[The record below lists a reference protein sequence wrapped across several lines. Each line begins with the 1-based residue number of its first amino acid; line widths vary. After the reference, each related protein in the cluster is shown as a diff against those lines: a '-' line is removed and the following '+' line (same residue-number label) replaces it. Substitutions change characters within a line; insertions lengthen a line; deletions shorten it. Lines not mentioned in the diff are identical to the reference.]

1 MHESLSHYFTVFTIS
16 GNVSSNLF
24 LLELVLFFCCF
35 EILQIMDPVS
45 SSSFE
50 YVRSSLQH
58 DKLGTQVS
66 YEILNINELE
76 GGWGRRKGE

>member
-1 MHESLSHYFTVFTIS
+1 MHESLSYYFTVFTLSENI
-16 GNVSSNLF
+16 SSNLF
-24 LLELVLFFCCF
+24 LLEMILFFCCF
-35 EILQIMDPVS
+35 EILQIMDHGS

-66 YEILNINELE
+66 YEILNINELA
-76 GGWGRRKGE
+76 GG